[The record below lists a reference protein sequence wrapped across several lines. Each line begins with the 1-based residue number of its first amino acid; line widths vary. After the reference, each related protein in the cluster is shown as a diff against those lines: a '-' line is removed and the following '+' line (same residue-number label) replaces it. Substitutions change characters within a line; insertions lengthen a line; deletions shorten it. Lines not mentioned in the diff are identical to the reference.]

1 MIDQAQFI
9 EEVLRV
15 ARDRGYTID
24 ANKRSGEPQIDFGD
38 KRLRAGHLAKLW
50 PKILQPKTDIPAL
63 IESVA
68 PGMRCTHEPMRE
80 IVEQL
85 RTERRI

>member
-1 MIDQAQFI
+1 VIGRDQFI
-9 EEVLRV
+9 DEVIRV
-15 ARDRGYTID
+15 ARDRGYTIG
-24 ANKRSGEPQIDFGD
+24 ANKRSGEAQIDFGD

-50 PKILQPKTDIPAL
+50 PKILEPKTDVAAL

-68 PGMRCTHEPMRE
+68 PGLRCTHEPMRE